1 MLATA
6 VQPDGVSGENCD
18 KFPDLRQFRVARM
31 GTVLGTELLGGG
43 KLLGGLIFVE
53 KTVSDEV
60 GLGDRRFRTKW
71 DLGTNRLARGG
82 QIGWLA
88 CRRRSRACTAA

>member
-1 MLATA
+1 
-6 VQPDGVSGENCD
+6 
-18 KFPDLRQFRVARM
+18 M

-71 DLGTNRLARGG
+71 DFGTNQGARSAGWRAGGARGPVRPHERVPPG
-82 QIGWLA
+82 
-88 CRRRSRACTAA
+88 RRRGRNHPVL

>member
-1 MLATA
+1 
-6 VQPDGVSGENCD
+6 
-18 KFPDLRQFRVARM
+18 M

-71 DLGTNRLARGG
+71 DFGTNRLARGG